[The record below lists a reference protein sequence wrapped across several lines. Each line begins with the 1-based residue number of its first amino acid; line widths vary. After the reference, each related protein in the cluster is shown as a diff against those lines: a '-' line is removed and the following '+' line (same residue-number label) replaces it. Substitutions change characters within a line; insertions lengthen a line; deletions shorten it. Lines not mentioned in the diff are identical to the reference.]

1 MRPPFFCV
9 RSLRRPT
16 RKGIHKPNHLCD
28 TGNQRPSEAKRGNM
42 SVHRRQSGLGGV
54 IYFLGVIA
62 AGLYFT
68 FASVQGDY
76 GLFNR
81 VRIDAEA
88 AALEAERDALTE
100 EIAGLRNKTH
110 RLSDDYLDL
119 DLLDEQARSVLGM
132 VRGDEVVLR

>member
-1 MRPPFFCV
+1 
-9 RSLRRPT
+9 
-16 RKGIHKPNHLCD
+16 
-28 TGNQRPSEAKRGNM
+28 M
-42 SVHRRQSGLGGV
+42 SVQRRQSGLGGV
-54 IYFLGVIA
+54 IYFLGLIT

-88 AALEAERDALTE
+88 EVLVAERDALAV
-100 EIAGLRNKTH
+100 EIANLRNKTR